1 MQTAFASV
9 CGRTLL
15 LALLLGLPQAALA
28 APAPRLAQAAPAT
41 PADMDA
47 ALAQYQQQMAAYTA
61 AREAYEDVAKP
72 YWAEITEKRKLR
84 IAKRRDRQ
92 QIFPDDYVL
101 THPPVYAGPKRPVDP
116 LARPE
121 EAPQRAY
128 VPVVADFLE
137 AAATYY
143 KFVPQRPRDELEYK
157 RAYAQV
163 AAAAGLSRDQIVRV
177 YVFECG
183 GSGKYDLQA
192 GLEYRADARAISSA
206 LGYNQLLHINT
217 VSLLAGKGDQ
227 FVKALSAKAAQL
239 SGGDKA
245 RLEHKIA
252 IVKRMVAASRT
263 VPNQW
268 SEHEKL
274 AKTPPG
280 YGMHALVLDIDVG
293 PLLQTQKLM
302 DSVVFARRHGIE
314 RPLTAAELE
323 MMNLTG
329 DGNGI
334 DMVMMPGDMRAQV
347 PTSNFFQRN
356 GYERNP
362 VAIRNNTVA
371 KLMAATDAKMDK
383 EMNAPGA
390 KDMAAAYPR

>member
-1 MQTAFASV
+1 MQKALASV
-9 CGRTLL
+9 SGRTLL
-15 LALLLGLPQAALA
+15 LALLLGLPQAAPA

-41 PADMDA
+41 PADMEA
-47 ALAQYQQQMAAYTA
+47 ALARYQQQMAAYTA
-61 AREAYEDVAKP
+61 AREAYEDGAKP

-227 FVKALSAKAAQL
+227 FIKALSAKAAHL

-334 DMVMMPGDMRAQV
+334 DMVMMPGDMRTQV

>member
-1 MQTAFASV
+1 MHRALASV
-9 CGRTLL
+9 PGHTLL
-15 LALLLGLPQAALA
+15 LALLLGTPHFVQA
-28 APAPRLAQAAPAT
+28 APAPRLAQAAPV
-41 PADMDA
+41 DMDA

-61 AREAYEDVAKP
+61 AREAYEEDAGP
-72 YWAEITEKRKLR
+72 YWAAVSEKRKMR

-92 QIFPDDYVL
+92 PIYRDDYVL
-101 THPPVYAGPKRPVDP
+101 VQPPVYSGPKRPVDP

-121 EAPQRAY
+121 EAPQRAPI
-128 VPVVADFLE
+128 PVVADFLE
-137 AAATYY
+137 AAATHY
-143 KFVPQRPRDELEYK
+143 KFVPTRPRDEMEYK

-163 AAAAGLSRDQIVRV
+163 AAAAGLTRDQIVRV

-217 VSLLAGKGDQ
+217 VSLLAERGDGIL
-227 FVKALSAKAAQL
+227 KSLHAKAARL
-239 SGGDKA
+239 TGGDKA

-252 IVKRMVAASRT
+252 VVKRMIAQSHT
-263 VPNQW
+263 VPRQW
-268 SEHEKL
+268 SQHEKL
-274 AKTPPG
+274 AKTPIG

-293 PLLQTQKLM
+293 PLLQTQKLL
-302 DSVVFARRHGIE
+302 DSVNFAQRHGMD

-334 DMVMMPGDMRAQV
+334 DMVMMPAALRTEV

-371 KLMAATDAKMDK
+371 RLLAATDAKMDK

-390 KDMAAAYPR
+390 KDLAAAYPR

>member
-1 MQTAFASV
+1 MQRALASV
-9 CGRTLL
+9 PGHTLL
-15 LALLLGLPQAALA
+15 LAMLVAMLVAMPTVAPA
-28 APAPRLAQAAPAT
+28 APDQRFAQAPAN
-41 PADMDA
+41 MDA
-47 ALAQYQQQMAAYTA
+47 ALAQYARQMEAYTA
-61 AREAYEDVAKP
+61 AREAHEAVAAP
-72 YWAEITEKRKLR
+72 YWAAITEKRKLR
-84 IAKRRDRQ
+84 IAKRRERQ
-92 QIFPDDYVL
+92 QIDLDDYVL
-101 THPPVYAGPKRPVDP
+101 THPPLYTGPKRPVDP

-121 EAPQRAY
+121 EAPQRTPI
-128 VPVVADFLE
+128 PVVADFLE
-137 AAATYY
+137 AAATHY
-143 KFVPQRPRDELEYK
+143 KFAPQRPRDELEYK
-157 RAYAQV
+157 RAYAQI
-163 AAAAGLSRDQIVRV
+163 AAAAGLTRDQIVRV

-206 LGYNQLLHINT
+206 LGYNQLLHTNT

-227 FVKALSAKAAQL
+227 FVKALSAKAARL
-239 SGGDKA
+239 SGSDKA
-245 RLEHKIA
+245 RLEHKIV
-252 IVKRMVAASRT
+252 IVKRMVAQSRT

-268 SEHEKL
+268 SQHEKL
-274 AKTPPG
+274 AKTPIG

-302 DSVVFARRHGIE
+302 DSVVFAQRHGME

-334 DMVMMPGDMRAQV
+334 DMVMMPGAMRANV

>member
-1 MQTAFASV
+1 MQRALASV
-9 CGRTLL
+9 PGRTLL
-15 LALLLGLPQAALA
+15 LALLLGAPGLALA
-28 APAPRLAQAAPAT
+28 APGPRLAQTAPV
-41 PADMDA
+41 DMDA

-61 AREAYEDVAKP
+61 AREAYEEVAGP
-72 YWAEITEKRKLR
+72 YWAAITEKRRLR
-84 IAKRRDRQ
+84 VAKRRDRQ
-92 QIFPDDYVL
+92 PVDFDDYVL
-101 THPPVYAGPKRPVDP
+101 TQPPTYTGPKRPVDP

-137 AAATYY
+137 AAATHY

-157 RAYAQV
+157 RAYAQA
-163 AAAAGLSRDQIVRV
+163 AAAAGLTRDQIVRV

-183 GSGKYDLQA
+183 GNGKYDLQA

-206 LGYNQLLHINT
+206 LGYNQLLHINS
-217 VSLLAGKGDQ
+217 VSLLAERGDGIL
-227 FVKALSAKAAQL
+227 KSLHAKAARL
-239 SGGDKA
+239 TGADKTK
-245 RLEHKIA
+245 LEHKIA
-252 IVKRMVAASRT
+252 IVKRMITASRT
-263 VPNQW
+263 VPRQW
-268 SEHEKL
+268 SQHEKL
-274 AKTPPG
+274 AKTPQG
-280 YGMHALVLDIDVG
+280 YGMHALVLDVDVG
-293 PLLQTQKLM
+293 PLLQTQKLL
-302 DSVVFARRHGIE
+302 DSVVFAQRHGME

-334 DMVMMPGDMRAQV
+334 DMVMMPAEMRTQV

-371 KLMAATDAKMDK
+371 KLLAATDAKMDR
-383 EMNAPGA
+383 ETNAPGA
-390 KDMAAAYPR
+390 KDLAAAYPR

>member
-1 MQTAFASV
+1 MQKALASV
-9 CGRTLL
+9 SGRTLL
-15 LALLLGLPQAALA
+15 LALLFG
-28 APAPRLAQAAPAT
+28 APHFAQAAPPPRFAQAA
-41 PADMDA
+41 PVDMDA
-47 ALAQYQQQMAAYTA
+47 AIARYRQQMAVYTA
-61 AREAYEDVAKP
+61 AREAHEEVAGP
-72 YWAEITEKRKLR
+72 YWAAVSEKRKTR
-84 IAKRRDRQ
+84 FAKRREGQ
-92 QIFPDDYVL
+92 QIGLDDYVL
-101 THPPVYAGPKRPVDP
+101 THPPIYSGPKRPVDP
-116 LARPE
+116 TPRQDDP
-121 EAPQRAY
+121 PQRAPI
-128 VPVVADFLE
+128 PVVADFMA
-137 AAATYY
+137 AAATHY

-157 RAYAQV
+157 RAYAQT
-163 AAAAGLSRDQIVRV
+163 AAAAGLTRDQIVRV
-177 YVFECG
+177 YGFECG
-183 GSGKYDLQA
+183 GNGKYDLQA

-206 LGYNQLLHINT
+206 LGYNQLLHTNT
-217 VSLLAGKGDQ
+217 VSLLAERGDGI
-227 FVKALSAKAAQL
+227 VKSLYAKAARL

-252 IVKRMVAASRT
+252 VVKRMIAQSHT
-263 VPNQW
+263 VPRQW
-268 SEHEKL
+268 SQHEKL
-274 AKTPPG
+274 AKTPIG

-293 PLLQTQKLM
+293 PLLQTQKLL
-302 DSVVFARRHGIE
+302 DSVVFARRKGMD

-334 DMVMMPGDMRAQV
+334 DMVMMPAAMRAQV

-390 KDMAAAYPR
+390 KDLAAAYPR